1 MIKKIMPLLF
11 ICFAFVATPSFAAQ
25 DVAIS
30 MHQMAKNYR
39 AVMQDETLKS
49 VTADLAKLHAA
60 AEKARNGVPDF
71 LQNKPVDDPQRQVF
85 RDGMDRFLKQV
96 ELAQE
101 YAKEGDLNKAKEAAA
116 KLDQLHH
123 YYHKKLG
130 V

>member
-1 MIKKIMPLLF
+1 MTKKIMALLVV
-11 ICFAFVATPSFAAQ
+11 CLAFVATSSFAAQ
-25 DVAIS
+25 DVAVS
-30 MHQMAKNYR
+30 MHQMAKSYR
-39 AVMQDETLKS
+39 SVMKDETLKS

-60 AEKARNGVPDF
+60 AIEARDGVPDF
-71 LQNKPVDDPQRQVF
+71 LQGKPADDPKRQLF
-85 RDGMDRFLKQV
+85 RDGMNRFLKQV

-116 KLDQLHH
+116 KLDNLHH